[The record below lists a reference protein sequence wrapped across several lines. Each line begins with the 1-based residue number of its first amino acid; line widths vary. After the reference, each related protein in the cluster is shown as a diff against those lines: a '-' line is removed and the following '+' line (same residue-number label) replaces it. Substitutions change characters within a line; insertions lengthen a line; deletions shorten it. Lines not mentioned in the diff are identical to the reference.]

1 MLGQVDGSQTSA
13 ADGPLYMKIF
23 GDHRSG
29 NCDKVRFTVGYLQ
42 LTHEWI
48 EIDSVKGGTRT
59 PEFLAMN
66 PQGQVPVALFPDGR
80 ALAQSNAIVRYLSDG
95 SPLLPADRWKRAKID
110 EWMFWEANN
119 HEIFVAGCI
128 SHMTYMAKSKETRD
142 PMRVQRGDR
151 ALDVMENHLQVTNW
165 MVADELTAA
174 DIALVAYTRQAHLG
188 GFDMSARPRL
198 RGWIARCEAALCLQ
212 RL

>member
-1 MLGQVDGSQTSA
+1 
-13 ADGPLYMKIF
+13 MKIF

-29 NCDKVRFTVGYLQ
+29 NCDKVRFTIGHLQ
-42 LTHEWI
+42 LPHEWI

-66 PQGQVPVALFPDGR
+66 ARGQVPVVVLPDGR
-80 ALAQSNAIVRYLSDG
+80 ALAQSNAIVRYLCDG

-119 HEIFVAGCI
+119 HEFFIAGCI

-142 PMRVQRGDR
+142 ALRVQRGDR
-151 ALDVMENHLQVTNW
+151 ALDMMENHLRTANW

-174 DIALVAYTRQAHLG
+174 DIAL
-188 GFDMSARPRL
+188 
-198 RGWIARCEAALCLQ
+198 
-212 RL
+212 

>member
-1 MLGQVDGSQTSA
+1 
-13 ADGPLYMKIF
+13 MKIF

-29 NCDKVRFTVGYLQ
+29 NCDKVRFTVDYLQ
-42 LTHEWI
+42 FPHEWV

-59 PEFLAMN
+59 PGFLAMN
-66 PQGQVPVALFPDGR
+66 PQGQVPVALLPDGR
-80 ALAQSNAIVRYLSDG
+80 VLAQSNAIVRYVSDG
-95 SPLLPADRWKRAKID
+95 SPLLPTDRWTRAKID

-119 HEIFVAGCI
+119 HEFFVAGCI

-151 ALDVMENHLQVTNW
+151 ALDIMENHLQMANW

-174 DIALVAYTRQAHLG
+174 DIALLAYTRQAHLG
-188 GFDMSARPRL
+188 GFDMSARPAL
-198 RGWIARCEAALCLQ
+198 RIWVARCEAALGLQ
-212 RL
+212 PVSYTSIVGG

>member
-1 MLGQVDGSQTSA
+1 MPDAS
-13 ADGPLYMKIF
+13 
-23 GDHRSG
+23 
-29 NCDKVRFTVGYLQ
+29 
-42 LTHEWI
+42 
-48 EIDSVKGGTRT
+48 
-59 PEFLAMN
+59 MN

-198 RGWIARCEAALCLQ
+198 GGWIARCEAALCLQ